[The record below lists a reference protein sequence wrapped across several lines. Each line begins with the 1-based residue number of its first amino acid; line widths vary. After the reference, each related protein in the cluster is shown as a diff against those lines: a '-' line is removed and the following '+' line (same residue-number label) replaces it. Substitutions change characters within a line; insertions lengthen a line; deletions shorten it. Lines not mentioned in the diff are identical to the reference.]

1 MSRRVVAAAANG
13 DLQIVLLG
21 EGQGRR
27 DVAGICAARDRR
39 RPTVDQEVEAE
50 ARTLILGV
58 GGRQH
63 VAGERIAE
71 RSEVPDHRM

>member
-1 MSRRVVAAAANG
+1 MSRRGVTAAANG

-21 EGQGRR
+21 ERQGRR
-27 DVAGICAARDRR
+27 DVAGIRAPYDRR
-39 RPTVDQEVEAE
+39 RPTVDQQVEAE
-50 ARTLILGV
+50 ARSLILGV

-71 RSEVPDHRM
+71 RSEVPDHRI

>member
-1 MSRRVVAAAANG
+1 VAAAANG

-27 DVAGICAARDRR
+27 DVAGIRAPHDRR
-39 RPTVDQEVEAE
+39 RPTVDQQVEAE
-50 ARTLILGV
+50 ARLLIRGV

-63 VAGERIAE
+63 VAGERSAE
-71 RSEVPDHRM
+71 QSEVPDHRI